1 VVAVT
6 WNIDLASI
14 YTGPVNLI
22 YFPYHSYEILV
33 NLSNTVEQWQPHLQ
47 RPRTKK
53 FQCLNGVAKKHR
65 IKTVELIKHYPS
77 SVITLD
83 PELTLEVFTY
93 REHLAASNEENFLR
107 LSRPIYGDCD
117 INIVTE
123 SLYDYYPGI
132 ITEKSI
138 FAWLAY
144 QVPIIIGYPGIVEH
158 ARQLGFDMFDDVID
172 HSYDQYPNSTRA
184 QAAIQ
189 LNHRVLLDGIDRQRL
204 QSRLE
209 YNHQHALSW
218 PSRMR
223 LQYQQQVKQ
232 IYQRLTT
239 GS

>member
-1 VVAVT
+1 
-6 WNIDLASI
+6 
-14 YTGPVNLI
+14 
-22 YFPYHSYEILV
+22 
-33 NLSNTVEQWQPHLQ
+33 VEQWQPHLQ

-77 SVITLD
+77 SIITLD
-83 PELTLEVFTY
+83 PELTLGVFTY
-93 REHLAASNEENFLR
+93 REHLATSNEENFHR
-107 LSRPIYGDCD
+107 LARSVYGDCD

-123 SLYDYYPGI
+123 SLYNHYPGI
-132 ITEKSI
+132 ISEKSI

-189 LNHRVLLDGIDRQRL
+189 LNHSVLLDGIDRQRL

-218 PSRMR
+218 PSRMQ
-223 LQYQQQVKQ
+223 LHYQQQVKQ
-232 IYQRLTT
+232 IYQRLTI